1 VRAVRRPRWRCS
13 AALLWFALA
22 VPAAVSWT
30 ADPAAAEE
38 ITGDCSGT
46 VNGREAAS
54 ITSDDPVVL
63 REGQSLTVTGGVP
76 FGEAADNPV
85 SNTTVKVSLID
96 GVVGITSDEQPSTG
110 ATYTSNNVG
119 IEDYFDFGVG
129 LYRIDVTNIG
139 DDWECTF
146 TGYVKL
152 EGGTLSK
159 PIGLIA
165 FGAVVIGVIG
175 LLFAKGRKPREPG
188 WIDGGLAT
196 SDQIAREEAWQ
207 AAGSEYPEAVRF
219 DERGQHGFLPLEQ
232 LAPNER
238 VIWTGKVRIFGHP
251 LAGVLWGLMLGVGVG
266 LLGWQQARWT
276 VNVGSIVI
284 LPLVVAALSLLLA
297 WAGWGYRIRDV
308 AVLPAP
314 PQPEAAAGFGVAAVD
329 ADAPEPEAEPAEV
342 ADPPVDGEPAAEPEP
357 AEAAVD
363 RNAESDESGDEASE
377 VSEANVGAAE
387 RASASRVSRRAA
399 SEDDKQE

>member
-1 VRAVRRPRWRCS
+1 
-13 AALLWFALA
+13 LLWCSLA
-22 VPAAVSWT
+22 VPGAVAWWT
-30 ADPAAAEE
+30 AEPAAADE
-38 ITGDCSGT
+38 IKGDCSGT

-54 ITSDDPVVL
+54 ITSDDPVVV
-63 REGQSLTVTGGVP
+63 REGESLTVTGGVP
-76 FGEAADNPV
+76 FGEAPNNPV
-85 SNTTVKVSLID
+85 SNTTVEVSLID

-110 ATYTSNNVG
+110 ATYRSNNSG

-129 LYRIDVTNIG
+129 LYRIDVTNVG

-159 PIGLIA
+159 PFGLIA
-165 FGAVVIGVIG
+165 FGAVVIGVVG

-219 DERGQHGFLPLEQ
+219 DERGQHGFLPPVQ

-238 VIWTGKVRIFGHP
+238 VIWTGKVRIFGRP
-251 LAGVLWGLMLGVGVG
+251 LAGVLWGLLLGVGVG

-276 VNVGSIVI
+276 VNIGSIVI
-284 LPLVVAALSLLLA
+284 LPLVVAALSLLFA

-308 AVLPAP
+308 VVLPAP
-314 PQPEAAAGFGVAAVD
+314 PEPEPPGEPTDAAGEAAPVED
-329 ADAPEPEAEPAEV
+329 AEAP
-342 ADPPVDGEPAAEPEP
+342 AEPEES
-357 AEAAVD
+357 EAAQEPATTVAD
-363 RNAESDESGDEASE
+363 TEPADGPAKVTPKVEQAAADE
-377 VSEANVGAAE
+377 
-387 RASASRVSRRAA
+387 
-399 SEDDKQE
+399 